1 MSIQLPGD
9 PLPNPAYR
17 WVLPALIAFI
27 AVAMAVPFA
36 VVHHHNSVIEENQNA
51 VIDAL
56 REYARQQAVLYE
68 KNKRYASSFD
78 ELSGNWASVRDV
90 TALQPTVYRGYRF
103 RAFTSRAPQGGA
115 AEMKFVDAD
124 GHMTGGY
131 AIMAI
136 PVNYGYTARLTFFI
150 SSPGDRLFYTDLG
163 VKTDTVSRAIVQY
176 FVPEGARSMK
186 GI

>member
-1 MSIQLPGD
+1 MPIHIPGD
-9 PLPNPAYR
+9 PPPNPSFR
-17 WVLPALIAFI
+17 WLLPAMITFI
-27 AVAMAVPFA
+27 VVALAVPFA
-36 VVHHHNSVIEENQNA
+36 VVHYHNSVIEENQNA

-56 REYARQQAVLYE
+56 REYARQQAAIHE
-68 KNKRYASSFD
+68 KSTRYASSFD

-90 TALQPTVYRGYRF
+90 TSLQPTVYHGYRF
-103 RAFTSRAPQGGA
+103 RAFTSRAAKDGA

-131 AIMAI
+131 AIMAV
-136 PVNYGYTARLTFFI
+136 PVSYGYTARLTFFI

-163 VKTDTVSRAIVQY
+163 VKTDTVSRAIEQY
-176 FVPEGARSMK
+176 FIPEGARSMK